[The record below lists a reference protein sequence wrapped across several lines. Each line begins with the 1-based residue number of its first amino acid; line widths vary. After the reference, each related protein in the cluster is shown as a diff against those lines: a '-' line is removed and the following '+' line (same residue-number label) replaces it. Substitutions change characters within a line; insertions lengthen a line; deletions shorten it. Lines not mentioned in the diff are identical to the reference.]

1 MKRLVSV
8 LLCLSLMLMGTPCA
22 SALKYN
28 YSTTEEF
35 TDFLEEEEIPYKA
48 HEVGKEYDTIELNY
62 WLMGDVGYVRVFVF
76 FEDNVVSFLADEL
89 FAYDDELQEEMPEMM
104 NTLNIEFSY
113 LKWLAKDG
121 IINARMDLLVQDD
134 ESTGEILYEALDL
147 MLDIIGYAYEDH
159 LKSYVL

>member
-1 MKRLVSV
+1 
-8 LLCLSLMLMGTPCA
+8 
-22 SALKYN
+22 
-28 YSTTEEF
+28 
-35 TDFLEEEEIPYKA
+35 
-48 HEVGKEYDTIELNY
+48 
-62 WLMGDVGYVRVFVF
+62 MGDVGYVRVFVF

>member
-8 LLCLSLMLMGTPCA
+8 LLCLSLMLIGTPCA

-28 YSTTEEF
+28 YSTTEKF
-35 TDFLEEEEIPYKA
+35 TDFLEEKETPYKT
-48 HEVGKEYDTIELNY
+48 HEVGKEYDAIELNY
-62 WLMGDVGYVRVFVF
+62 WLKGDVGYVRVFVF

-89 FAYDDELQEEMPEMM
+89 FAYDEELQEEMPEMM
-104 NTLNIEFSY
+104 NALNIEFAY

-147 MLDIIGYAYEDH
+147 MLEIIDSAYTEY
-159 LKSYVL
+159 LEPYGL